1 MRFGKTFSGLSNTRS
16 AGRQDFVAKITLPRH
31 VICFMHQHHGSF
43 RARFVS
49 CSVMAR
55 ALAHRAALSIASK
68 WPISS
73 SKRKY
78 GWDAR
83 SWCASSSRDSAKRSA
98 CFDVGLAC
106 RC

>member
-1 MRFGKTFSGLSNTRS
+1 MRFGKTFSSYTKQHTLSWTPGLRS
-16 AGRQDFVAKITLPRH
+16 KDHPSEARD
-31 VICFMHQHHGSF
+31 ICFMHHGSF